1 MQGVAHHRKP
11 ASERQATAREALIAA
26 ATLSIAAM
34 HHQRDS
40 DLLLIEEMR
49 APPPLED
56 ARRSLE
62 YWEQRHRGLPL
73 YRRRARREAIE
84 MARRWETR
92 VRAAQQ
98 ARFDSSPIGRVLAA
112 LGIRL
117 YAWRFTKAGV
127 LSLAWAAVPR
137 PVKLVAGG
145 LAAAWLV
152 VAAGIVAASLILLAQ
167 LT

>member
-1 MQGVAHHRKP
+1 M
-11 ASERQATAREALIAA
+11 
-26 ATLSIAAM
+26 
-34 HHQRDS
+34 RDRRDP
-40 DLLLIEEMR
+40 DLLLVEEMT

-62 YWEQRHRGLPL
+62 YWQDRHRALPL
-73 YRRRARREAIE
+73 YRRRDRREAVE
-84 MARRWETR
+84 MARRWEAR

-98 ARFDSSPIGRVLAA
+98 ARFDASPVGRVLGA

-117 YAWRFTKAGV
+117 YAWRFTFTKRGV
-127 LSLAWAAVPR
+127 GSLIWLAVPR

-145 LAAAWLV
+145 LAAAWLLAAVGV
-152 VAAGIVAASLILLAQ
+152 VAACFVLLAQ

>member
-1 MQGVAHHRKP
+1 M
-11 ASERQATAREALIAA
+11 
-26 ATLSIAAM
+26 
-34 HHQRDS
+34 RDRRDP
-40 DLLLIEEMR
+40 DLLLVEEMT

-62 YWEQRHRGLPL
+62 YWQDRHRALPL
-73 YRRRARREAIE
+73 YRRRDRREAVE

-98 ARFDSSPIGRVLAA
+98 ARFDASPIGRVLTA

-117 YAWRFTKAGV
+117 YAWRFGSTKRGV
-127 LSLAWAAVPR
+127 ASLMWVVVPR

-145 LAAAWLV
+145 LAAAWLL
-152 VAAGIVAASLILLAQ
+152 AAVGIVATCLVLLAQ

>member
-1 MQGVAHHRKP
+1 M
-11 ASERQATAREALIAA
+11 
-26 ATLSIAAM
+26 
-34 HHQRDS
+34 
-40 DLLLIEEMR
+40 LLDEML

-62 YWEQRHRGLPL
+62 YWQNRRRALPV
-73 YRRRARREAIE
+73 YRRRARREAVE
-84 MARRWETR
+84 MATRWEIR

-98 ARFDSSPIGRVLAA
+98 ARFDASPIGRVLAA

-117 YAWRFTKAGV
+117 YAWRFRFTKRGV

-145 LAAAWLV
+145 LLATWLV
-152 VAAGIVAASLILLAQ
+152 VAAGIVALCVVLLAQ